1 MNAEYVCIAVP
12 LIELDT
18 SLIHTEYLPMLMVML
33 VLWGILAVG
42 EQIAGL
48 LW

>member
-1 MNAEYVCIAVP
+1 MAGREPGCLGGALSALVMV
-12 LIELDT
+12 
-18 SLIHTEYLPMLMVML
+18 LMVML
-33 VLWGILAVG
+33 ALWGILAVG

>member
-1 MNAEYVCIAVP
+1 MAGRDFGRLGGALSA
-12 LIELDT
+12 LIM
-18 SLIHTEYLPMLMVML
+18 ILMVML
-33 VLWGILAVG
+33 ALWGILAVG

>member
-1 MNAEYVCIAVP
+1 MAGREFGCLGGVLSA
-12 LIELDT
+12 LI
-18 SLIHTEYLPMLMVML
+18 MVLMVML
-33 VLWGILAVG
+33 ALWGILAVG

>member
-1 MNAEYVCIAVP
+1 MAGREPGRLGGALSALVMV
-12 LIELDT
+12 
-18 SLIHTEYLPMLMVML
+18 LMVML